1 MKKLVF
7 MIVAFV
13 AMSFAACGGQTN
25 SSASIDSTA
34 TDTIDTIDVVDTIEV
49 VDTIATD
56 SVITV
61 E

>member
-7 MIVAFV
+7 AFAAFV

-25 SSASIDSTA
+25 SAKAANDS
-34 TDTIDTIDVVDTIEV
+34 DTVAVVDSNIVDSIVEA
-49 VDTIATD
+49 VDTVVA
-56 SVITV
+56 

>member
-13 AMSFAACGGQTN
+13 AMSFAACGGQTP
-25 SSASIDSTA
+25 AETAIDSTA
-34 TDTIDTIDVVDTIEV
+34 TDTVDTVEV
-49 VDTIATD
+49 VDSNATD
-56 SVITV
+56 SVITA

>member
-13 AMSFAACGGQTN
+13 AMSFAACGNKTTDV
-25 SSASIDSTA
+25 AAVDTTA
-34 TDTIDTIDVVDTIEV
+34 TDTIDSIEV
-49 VDTIATD
+49 VDSIATD
-56 SVITV
+56 SVITA